1 MRTKRRNRPT
11 LTTIGEVAKALGT
24 AVLSLALG
32 VALCLGLLLGGT
44 ALAAG

>member
-1 MRTKRRNRPT
+1 MQTESPNRPAPRR
-11 LTTIGEVAKALGT
+11 IVAVAKALAT

>member
-1 MRTKRRNRPT
+1 MAATK
-11 LTTIGEVAKALGT
+11 AFAT

-32 VALCLGLLLGGT
+32 MALCLGLLLGGT

>member
-1 MRTKRRNRPT
+1 MQTESPTRPV
-11 LTTIGEVAKALGT
+11 LNAIAAVAKALGT

-32 VALCLGLLLGGT
+32 TAVCLGLLLGGT